1 MDDRFADKELQL
13 REIQR
18 VAMEEHATRNATAL
32 KHVASRIAL
41 LGDEATPEHHQRL
54 EEEQSALKR
63 LANKHDNELR
73 KLVRYQES
81 KKLEL
86 QRKQAKDMEEMT
98 RSLETGLVSQRKEKT
113 AKLQHNIS
121 RLDELVEERRARLV
135 ARFFLR
141 LQVLKCMSND
151 TVAIDLALPLSL
163 LGLPTTFTASLGY
176 S

>member
-18 VAMEEHATRNATAL
+18 AAMEDHAARNATAV
-32 KHVASRIAL
+32 KHVASRIAS
-41 LGDEATPEHHQRL
+41 LGDEATAEHHQRL

-63 LANKHDNELR
+63 LAKKHETEMRN
-73 KLVRYQES
+73 LVRYQES

-86 QRKQAKDMEEMT
+86 LRKQEKDYEEMSK
-98 RSLETGLVSQRKEKT
+98 SLESGLVTQRKEKT
-113 AKLQHNIS
+113 AKLQHNIN

-151 TVAIDLALPLSL
+151 TIGIEPALPLSL
-163 LGLPTTFTASLGY
+163 LRLPAAFTASLGY

>member
-18 VAMEEHATRNATAL
+18 VEMEDHTARNATAV

-41 LGDEATPEHHQRL
+41 LGDEATAEHHQRL

-63 LANKHDNELR
+63 LAKKHDKDMQN
-73 KLVRYQES
+73 LVRYQES

-86 QRKQAKDMEEMT
+86 LRKQEKDLEEMSK
-98 RSLETGLVSQRKEKT
+98 SLETGLVNQRKDKT
-113 AKLQHNIS
+113 SKLQHNIT
-121 RLDELVEERRARLV
+121 RLDELVEDRRARLV
-135 ARFFLR
+135 ARWFLK

-151 TVAIDLALPLSL
+151 TVAIEPALPLSL
-163 LGLPTTFTASLGY
+163 LGLPPAFTASLGY

>member
-1 MDDRFADKELQL
+1 MDDRFASKELEL
-13 REIQR
+13 EEIQR
-18 VAMEEHATRNATAL
+18 TAMEDNKARNATAV

-41 LGDEATPEHHQRL
+41 LGDEALPEHHHRL

-63 LANKHDNELR
+63 LAKKHDKEMQN
-73 KLVRYQES
+73 LVRYQES

-86 QRKQAKDMEEMT
+86 LRKQEKDYEELSK
-98 RSLETGLVSQRKEKT
+98 SLETGLTSQRKDKT

-141 LQVLKCMSND
+141 LQVLKCMCND
-151 TVAIDLALPLSL
+151 TVMIEPALPLSL
-163 LGLPTTFTASLGY
+163 LGLPVTFTAGLGY